1 MSIFHIKKILQPG
14 TGAKGLKTL
23 ECLVVTESYTYLNKA
38 AAKSHR
44 FV

>member
-1 MSIFHIKKILQPG
+1 MSIFHIKNLQAWAAG
-14 TGAKGLKTL
+14 KGLPL

-38 AAKSHR
+38 AAKSNR